1 MRITGGIARGVSL
14 TVPRA
19 QRVRPTS
26 DRVRG
31 ALFQLLG
38 AVVVDA
44 RVLDLYA
51 GTGAL
56 GIEALSRGAASVDF
70 VEADPRLCEIVA
82 RNKRAAGF
90 EQVGRVY
97 RAKVEQALE
106 FLTGP
111 YQLVLLDP
119 PYALPGVDRTMDK
132 LAGAG
137 LTEKGSLVAFEHS
150 ARVPLAESYG
160 ALHALDTRRYGDTA
174 ISIYSVGDAS

>member
-1 MRITGGIARGVSL
+1 MRITGGVARGVPL
-14 TVPRA
+14 VVPRT

-26 DRVRG
+26 DRVRS

-38 AVVVDA
+38 SVVVDA

-70 VEADPRLCEIVA
+70 VEADPRVCDIVA
-82 RNKRAAGF
+82 RNKKTAGF
-90 EQVGRVY
+90 DECGRLY
-97 RAKVEQALE
+97 RTKVERALE

-111 YQLVLLDP
+111 YQVVLLDP
-119 PYALPGVDRTMDK
+119 PYELPGIDQTMDK

-137 LTEKGSLVAFEHS
+137 LIETGSIVAVEH
-150 ARVPLAESYG
+150 AVRVALAESYG
-160 ALHALDTRRYGDTA
+160 ALKRLDTRRYGDTA
-174 ISIYSVGDAS
+174 ISLYSTKDA

>member
-1 MRITGGIARGVSL
+1 MRS
-14 TVPRA
+14 
-19 QRVRPTS
+19 
-26 DRVRG
+26 

-38 AVVVDA
+38 AVVVGA

-70 VEADPRLCEIVA
+70 VEADSRLCDIVA

-90 EQVGRVY
+90 EQIGRVY
-97 RAKVEQALE
+97 HAKVEQALE

-150 ARVPLAESYG
+150 VRVPLAESYG
-160 ALHALDTRRYGDTA
+160 TLHTLDARRYGDTA